1 MSKKSP
7 QEIHSSAVETVQ
19 KRRLEAVLTA
29 LAVKKMLDPQ
39 DRDWSERRRK
49 LLREQTLLL
58 RQRGPTCQ
66 TVPPR
71 ELGKTEL

>member
-1 MSKKSP
+1 MNLKVSRSSREEIVEIERKI
-7 QEIHSSAVETVQ
+7 QE
-19 KRRLEAVLTA
+19 
-29 LAVKKMLDPQ
+29 LAAKKMLDPQ

-71 ELGKTEL
+71 ELRKTEL